1 MRYLISVLSIV
12 PPNKRPKPL
21 SKLWPELTLQSDIIG
36 CGIIDKTMMCETAV
50 HSGMKPA
57 IWVKYRLSIFHNN
70 YNNKYRIAW
79 MINKAE
85 KLVILRIIK

>member
-1 MRYLISVLSIV
+1 MLALMIGRRIV
-12 PPNKRPKPL
+12 
-21 SKLWPELTLQSDIIG
+21 
-36 CGIIDKTMMCETAV
+36 DKTNKYDAAV
-50 HSGMKPA
+50 HSGTKPA